1 MFKGQVLPTVL
12 ESVTFIFLVEN
23 LDTVDV
29 THLLRH
35 RAFSFSAHCTGDRDQ
50 RMDSAMIKPSMYQNQ
65 YLRNKIMAHIDDS
78 KKLYIEMLDYEGVSI
93 LDARTILPRC
103 LENHYYVKTDL
114 KSFIGFLHQRLDRQ
128 IQPESDN
135 ILAIRMLIEVA
146 KVLPEIKYAIDLDRP
161 DAHYVKTAQTDHSSN
176 MYMPEKP
183 RNDVFNYKE
192 QWFINKKQ
200 RSEMKGGE
208 VFINLWNKLRKEL
221 NEC

>member
-1 MFKGQVLPTVL
+1 
-12 ESVTFIFLVEN
+12 
-23 LDTVDV
+23 
-29 THLLRH
+29 
-35 RAFSFSAHCTGDRDQ
+35 
-50 RMDSAMIKPSMYQNQ
+50 MDSAMIKPSMYQNQ

-135 ILAIRMLIEVA
+135 ILAMRMLIEVA